1 MSLALTSDVL
11 RVTTYE
17 KTRTYAKLLTHVY
30 HMVYASKFMVIIC
43 EKREMN
49 LRLVSCTSSVVTS
62 KDVHVNKIDDISRKL
77 IMLEVLNVHV
87 GSYQGFLVHKI

>member
-1 MSLALTSDVL
+1 
-11 RVTTYE
+11 
-17 KTRTYAKLLTHVY
+17 
-30 HMVYASKFMVIIC
+30 
-43 EKREMN
+43 MN

-62 KDVHVNKIDDISRKL
+62 KDVHVNKIDGISRKL

>member
-30 HMVYASKFMVIIC
+30 HVVYASKIMVIIC
-43 EKREMN
+43 EKRKMN
-49 LRLVSCTSSVVTS
+49 LRLVSCTSTSSVVTS
-62 KDVHVNKIDDISRKL
+62 
-77 IMLEVLNVHV
+77 
-87 GSYQGFLVHKI
+87 